1 MKRVG
6 IILIL
11 VTSWCGCRT
20 YTPTPQQTDLA
31 NHLTEMIAARDSMA
45 RYYNDGHEALQVL
58 LEDRNEKA
66 RLTFRKNVHWSRL
79 PVSEIEGLLVEV
91 DKQIDLIKA
100 DLTTH
105 PKDFKKPRNANNE
118 VEAIRR

>member
-1 MKRVG
+1 M
-6 IILIL
+6 LLL
-11 VTSWCGCRT
+11 VASWCGCQT
-20 YTPTPQQTDLA
+20 YTPTPEQTDLA

-45 RYYNDGHEALQVL
+45 RYYNDGDQALRAL
-58 LEDRNEKA
+58 LEERNDKAKQTFDRNV
-66 RLTFRKNVHWSRL
+66 NWSRL
-79 PVSEIEGLLVEV
+79 TVSEIEGLLVEV

-105 PKDFKKPRNANNE
+105 PKEFKKPRNANNE